1 MRVKQKT
8 GGETMMWKEV
18 PYSGDQPKERA
29 CRKQLV
35 LEVHIL
41 RNFSHP
47 NIVGFRGCA
56 LAALHTPALISWLR
70 VAAS

>member
-1 MRVKQKT
+1 MVKLVGHGAFGKVQRVRHKGTQ
-8 GGETMMWKEV
+8 ETIMWKEV
-18 PYSGDQPKERA
+18 PYQGDAPKERA

-47 NIVGFRGCA
+47 NIVGFKG
-56 LAALHTPALISWLR
+56 
-70 VAAS
+70 